1 MKKPPLLFTLVFS
14 LMLLN
19 FVLLKAQHQRRFVAE
34 WEPSWGTLIRWPLG
48 IPSALVVELASDDS
62 LYVLVANQNQKQ
74 QATNT
79 FTSWNVNLDHVQF
92 ITALTNSHWTRD
104 WGPHYVFDEQGIAG
118 IADPYFNGY
127 PWVPGCFMSSAFS
140 KPNELSVKDEIRYV
154 NDNLVNGVLANT
166 FNCPLI
172 SLPMFMTGGNV
183 MVDGRQTAVATQQM
197 LDENFPGITEEQFMQ
212 YAADS
217 LGITNFIIVSNP
229 EVHGIQ
235 HIDCYAKFLDEETI
249 LVKQVPNWHPEY
261 YCCEAL
267 AGELANENN
276 AYGEPYNIIRIYC
289 EAYYGNNA
297 AAYTNSYILNNK
309 VLVPLFGISHDQQA
323 LQVYQDAMP
332 GYEVIGFQWSGWYH
346 YDALHCRVMGIFDRY
361 MLRIEHKPLG
371 GNQEFTGVPVV
382 KARVDD
388 RSENGLVPDSLRLFW
403 RETGQSAWNV
413 QVLGYQPGTDSL
425 FAIIP
430 GSSPGKTYEYYIAA
444 SDYSGRSE
452 THPRTAPA
460 GFHSFTFSG
469 SHSDIFINESANK
482 LLIEP
487 GIFTNETSI
496 CVQTKQAGGS
506 IFIWS
511 TSGMRVKEIKIPAN
525 GSNSVVWDGTDRHG
539 ISLPAGVYIVQYVN
553 NGTSIVEK
561 CILAR

>member
-1 MKKPPLLFTLVFS
+1 VF
-14 LMLLN
+14 N
-19 FVLLKAQHQRRFVAE
+19 
-34 WEPSWGTLIRWPLG
+34 
-48 IPSALVVELASDDS
+48 
-62 LYVLVANQNQKQ
+62 
-74 QATNT
+74 
-79 FTSWNVNLDHVQF
+79 
-92 ITALTNSHWTRD
+92 
-104 WGPHYVFDEQGIAG
+104 EQGVAG
-118 IADPYFNGY
+118 IADPFFNGY
-127 PWVPGCFMSSAFS
+127 PWVPGCFASSALS
-140 KPNELSVKDEIRYV
+140 EPNELNVRAAGRYV
-154 NDNLVNGVLANT
+154 NDNLVNGVLAST

-197 LDENFPGITEEQFMQ
+197 LDENFPGITEAEFRQ

-267 AGELANENN
+267 AEELANENN

-297 AAYTNSYILNNK
+297 AAYTNSLILNKK

-346 YDALHCRVMGIFDRY
+346 YDALHCRTMGIFDRY
-361 MLRIEHKPLG
+361 MLRIEHKPLRG
-371 GNQEFTGVPVV
+371 EQVFLGVPVI
-382 KARVDD
+382 KARIDD
-388 RSENGLVPDSLRLFW
+388 RSEIGLISDSLRLFW
-403 RETGQSAWNV
+403 RETGELLWNV
-413 QVLGYQPGTDSL
+413 QPLSYQWNTDSL
-425 FAIIP
+425 YAIIP

-460 GFHSFTFSG
+460 GFHTFIFSG
-469 SHSDIFINESANK
+469 SLSDIFINENANK
-482 LLIEP
+482 LIVEP
-487 GIFTNETSI
+487 SIFTHETSI
-496 CVQTKQAGGS
+496 RVQTNQAGGS

-511 TSGMRVKEIKIPAN
+511 TSGMLMKEINIPATAN
-525 GSNSVVWDGTDRHG
+525 HSVIWDGTDNKG
-539 ISLPAGVYIVQYVN
+539 SNMPAGVYIVHYVN
-553 NGTSIVEK
+553 NGSSIVEK
-561 CILAR
+561 CMLIR